1 MMELGKVEQMKE
13 QPDTS
18 KIEFP
23 EKELKFGGA
32 LIYDYTLEIL
42 VEHYECDPEE
52 AVSNMVISFQVNT

>member
-1 MMELGKVEQMKE
+1 MNE

-23 EKELKFGGA
+23 EKEIKSGGA

-42 VEHYECDPEE
+42 AKHYECDPEE
-52 AVSNMVISFQVNT
+52 AASNMVTSIQVNT